1 MHNEIFISGSLVG
14 GGLELGLKERIAR
27 RGRERRGLAGVVGFG
42 GGEGMGA
49 AEDYVKDA
57 LGGDPCVI
65 EDSADVADK
74 RMPLN
79 RRFVSCK
86 LQFVNGGSID
96 RRREGG
102 EGGHG
107 VSHEGRLRV
116 DPQWSRKRAGGG
128 SWRGC
133 CGVGRGDGH
142 HGGGDEAAEGSG
154 AGNGGWQGR
163 GERRRGGGD
172 EAAERRKVAS
182 AGEAAADAGAEAATR
197 PRRGAARAAA
207 ASEAAVTRARRR
219 LRGRGG
225 GNGAVD
231 GGWRGRGDGRRGG
244 GYEATERCEVA
255 AAYEATASADA
266 EVATRP

>member
-133 CGVGRGDGH
+133 CGVGRG
-142 HGGGDEAAEGSG
+142 
-154 AGNGGWQGR
+154 
-163 GERRRGGGD
+163 ERRRGGGD

-207 ASEAAVTRARRR
+207 AGEAAVTRARRR